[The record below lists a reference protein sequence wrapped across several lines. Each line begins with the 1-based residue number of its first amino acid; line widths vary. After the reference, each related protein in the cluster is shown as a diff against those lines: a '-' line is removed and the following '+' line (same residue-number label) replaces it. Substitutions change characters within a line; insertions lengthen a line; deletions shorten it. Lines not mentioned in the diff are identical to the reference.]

1 MDNDREPAG
10 ITTLRLFPL
19 SGVVFFPHCV
29 LPLHIFEPRYRQM
42 TEDALDGDRLV
53 TIVMPRPGAGWA
65 DPPALEEF
73 GCVGRIL
80 QHERLPDGRFNF
92 LLLGLKR
99 VRLLR
104 EVEPDGKLYRS
115 AEAEVLDDIEVDEDD
130 PGEATALRSGLVEAY
145 RHAIELAGG
154 MDPEIA
160 EVLESDLPL
169 GVLAD
174 ILAHS
179 WPIPAARKQ
188 TLLAEPNVEARVVE
202 LTRWFADLRP
212 APRPAG
218 GAGRDFP
225 PTFSPN

>member
-1 MDNDREPAG
+1 MDNDHEPTG

-19 SGVVFFPHCV
+19 SGVVFFPHCI
-29 LPLHIFEPRYRQM
+29 LPLHIFEPRYREM

-53 TIVMPRPGAGWA
+53 TIVMPRSSPGWA

-80 QHERLPDGRFNF
+80 KHERMPDGRFNF

-104 EVEPDGKLYRS
+104 AIPPNGKLYRL
-115 AEAEVLDDIEVDEDD
+115 AEAEVLDDVEVEAAD
-130 PGEATALRSGLVEAY
+130 PGETADLRAGLVEAY
-145 RHAIELAGG
+145 RHAIDLAGG
-154 MDPEIA
+154 VDAEIA
-160 EVLESDLPL
+160 DVLESDLPL

-179 WPIPAARKQ
+179 WPIPAASKQ
-188 TLLAEPNVEARVVE
+188 GLLAEPRVEARVVE

-212 APRPAG
+212 APRPPIG
-218 GAGRDFP
+218 GGRDFP